1 MPKRRKDAMKILSVV
16 GTRPEFILLS
26 PVDEAVRSAG
36 LKHIVVNTGQHY
48 DYEMSKVFFEQLHL
62 PEPDYDLNVK
72 SGTHGYQT
80 GQILIRLE
88 EVLQKEKPDIVFVYG
103 DTNSTVAGALSS
115 VKCFIPVAH
124 IEAGYRSFDMSM
136 PEEINRIVA
145 DSISQLLFTFTEY
158 STENLLNEK
167 RTKEQIIFVGNLKAE
182 VLLKNISKIDN
193 SNILEKLGLKGK
205 DYALLTCHRQENT
218 SFEKRFLDI
227 IKGVLHSPIE
237 IIFPVHPRTKK
248 LIESLH
254 IDLRNSP
261 IRLVKPLPYIDF
273 LKLESNA
280 AFILTDSGGVQV
292 EAFVLKKPCI
302 TLRYNTEHL
311 ETVESGLNE
320 LAGTEPEKIKSAIK
334 RALEKKRLSNAIKL
348 PALWDTEVSRRIVR
362 STLEK
367 IDSARKILEVK
378 SNLR

>member
-1 MPKRRKDAMKILSVV
+1 MKVLSVV

-36 LKHIVVNTGQHY
+36 FEHIVVNTGQHY

-80 GQILIRLE
+80 GHILVKLE
-88 EVLQKEKPDIVFVYG
+88 EVLQKERPDIVFAYG
-103 DTNSTVAGALSS
+103 DTNSTVAAALSS

-145 DSISQLLFTFTEY
+145 DSISQLLFAFTEY
-158 STENLLNEK
+158 SVKNLLNENK
-167 RTKEQIIFVGNLKAE
+167 QAEQVIHVGNLKAE
-182 VLLKNISKIDN
+182 VLLKNIGKIDS
-193 SNILEKLGLKGK
+193 SNILENLGINDR
-205 DYALLTCHRQENT
+205 DYAVLTCHRQENT
-218 SFEKRFLDI
+218 SFEKRFINI
-227 IKGVLHSPIE
+227 IRGVSESPIE
-237 IIFPVHPRTKK
+237 IIFPVHPRTRK
-248 LIESLH
+248 LIESLD
-254 IDLRNSP
+254 IDLKNSP
-261 IRLVKPLPYIDF
+261 IRFIEPLPYIDF
-273 LKLESNA
+273 LRLESNA

-302 TLRYNTEHL
+302 TLRYNTEHV

-320 LAGTEPEKIKSAIK
+320 LAGTDPEKIRSAIV
-334 RALEKKRLSNAIKL
+334 RALKKNRLSGSFDL
-348 PALWDTEVSRRIVR
+348 PALWDTEVSSRIVK

-367 IDSARKILEVK
+367 IDFARKILEIK
-378 SNLR
+378 SNLE